1 MSSVVTRP
9 DHLAHRSRAD
19 WVEAERYATVIK
31 GVDSFRWTAAVCVLI
46 LGILSWDAGPRWAW
60 LALVISSALM
70 VAARVL
76 VAEHYRALSRD
87 FDRQL
92 AFARS
97 LWWFWPVNAVCWGAW
112 PWLFHGRLPPQF
124 EAASWMVLLGVGIV
138 ATAWMSAQR
147 AVAHGFLST
156 LFIFVLASVVLG
168 GTQAADGSPESV
180 AVWLVILL
188 LGYWTLLRISAHL
201 SDLYGNS
208 LDLSYHNARLIEF
221 LKERSR
227 AADEAARFK
236 DRFLAGVAHDLKQ
249 PVNALGIYAEW
260 LCTEPEL
267 VEELG
272 PKLLQATRA
281 INALFDT
288 MIDMAK
294 VGAGRIAP
302 RFAPVSVPALL
313 DELAVQFGPLAV
325 QKGLALRVRPLQAQ
339 LMSDR
344 LLLERVVGNLLGN
357 AIRYTPRGAV
367 LLAARREGQ
376 GIRFEVWDT
385 GIGIGEQEQARIF
398 DEFYKVRKAGTEEG
412 FGLGLAIVRRLSEQ
426 LGCRISMRS
435 RPGHGSVFRAW
446 VPIEPQAQ
454 PAASSGPLRR

>member
-1 MSSVVTRP
+1 MSPVITP
-9 DHLAHRSRAD
+9 EFLAHRSRAE
-19 WVEAERYATVIK
+19 WVEAERYGTVLK
-31 GVDSFRWTAAVCVLI
+31 GVLGFRWMAAVCVLI
-46 LGILSWDAGPRWAW
+46 LATLSWHAQPRWAW
-60 LALVISSALM
+60 WTLVLGSVVMLGL
-70 VAARVL
+70 RVTL
-76 VAEHYRALSRD
+76 GRSYRARAHD
-87 FDRQL
+87 FAGQL

-97 LWWFWPVNAVCWGAW
+97 LWWFWPLNAASWGAW
-112 PWLFHGRLPPQF
+112 PWLFHEQLPPQF

-147 AVAHGFLST
+147 TVAHGFLST
-156 LFIFVLASVVLG
+156 LFILVLASVLWG
-168 GTQAADGSPESV
+168 GTQEADGSPESV
-180 AVWLVILL
+180 ALWLLILL
-188 LGYWTLLRISAHL
+188 LGYWTMLRISAHL
-201 SDLYGNS
+201 SDLYGSS

-221 LKERSR
+221 LKERTR

-272 PKLLQATRA
+272 PKLLQATQA

-302 RFAPVSVPALL
+302 RFATVSVPALL

-339 LMSDR
+339 LVSDP
-344 LLLERVVGNLLGN
+344 LLLERVVGNLLTN

-367 LLAARREGQ
+367 LLAARRDGQ

-398 DEFYKVRKAGTEEG
+398 DEFYKVRKTGTEEG

-426 LGCRISMRS
+426 LGCHISMRS
-435 RPGHGSVFRAW
+435 RPGRGSVFRVW
-446 VPIEPQAQ
+446 VPTAPQTLPEA
-454 PAASSGPLRR
+454 PAPLRR